1 MTTPLQLIE
10 CGIEREFQWAATRSS
25 GPGGQHVNKVSTRVE
40 VRWSVLLSGVLSDA
54 EKALLWRKLA
64 GKITQSGEI
73 VLAVQES
80 RSQLANKE
88 EAVTRLVQLIASA
101 LVVPKTRRATRPTRA
116 SVTRRLEGKRLQKQ
130 RKQNRK
136 KDW

>member
-1 MTTPLQLIE
+1 M
-10 CGIEREFQWAATRSS
+10 
-25 GPGGQHVNKVSTRVE
+25 
-40 VRWSVLLSGVLSDA
+40 LLSGVLSDA